1 MRDYYKL
8 LYANIMDNL
17 EEINKFLETYNLLR
31 LNQEEI
37 KNKSRLISSSKIKS
51 IIKKKKSQQT
61 NFKDQMALQVNS
73 TKCLKNKDLFF
84 LNYSKRL

>member
-73 TKCLKNKDLFF
+73 TKCLKN
-84 LNYSKRL
+84 S

>member
-51 IIKKKKSQQT
+51 RNKKKKSQQT

-73 TKCLKNKDLFF
+73 TKCLKN
-84 LNYSKRL
+84 S

>member
-31 LNQEEI
+31 LNQQEI
-37 KNKSRLISSSKIKS
+37 KTKSRLISSSKIKS

-61 NFKDQMALQVNS
+61 NFQDQMALQVNS
-73 TKCLKNKDLFF
+73 TKCLKN
-84 LNYSKRL
+84 S